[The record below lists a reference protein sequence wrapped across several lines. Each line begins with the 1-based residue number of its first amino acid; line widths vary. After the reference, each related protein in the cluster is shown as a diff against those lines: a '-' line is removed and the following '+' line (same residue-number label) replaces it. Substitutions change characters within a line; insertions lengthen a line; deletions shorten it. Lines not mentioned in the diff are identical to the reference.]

1 MDSLRLLDA
10 LGRVEHRHGD
20 SWHPMEAERTPHDAS
35 ATDRERDW
43 ERGRIFRCTTC
54 DDEIRVLPPESEPH
68 PEVKR

>member
-20 SWHPMEAERTPHDAS
+20 SWHLMQAEETAADAS
-35 ATDRERDW
+35 SSYRERSW
-43 ERGRIFRCTTC
+43 ASGRIFRCTTC
-54 DDEIRVLPPESEPH
+54 DDSIRVVPSDSEPH